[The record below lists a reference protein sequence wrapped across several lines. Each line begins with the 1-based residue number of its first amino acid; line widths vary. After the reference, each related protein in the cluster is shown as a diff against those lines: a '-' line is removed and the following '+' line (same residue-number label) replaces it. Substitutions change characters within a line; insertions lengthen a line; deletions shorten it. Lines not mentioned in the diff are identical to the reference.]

1 MYAVIVTGGQQLRV
15 EVGDVVKV
23 AHLPSEVGGS
33 VIFDRVLMVGGGKN
47 EGDRHLGK
55 PTVDGAQVRG
65 TVVAQ
70 DRSPKVIVYTYKKRK
85 NSCRKTIGHRQQFTA
100 VKIEAI
106 EA

>member
-1 MYAVIVTGGQQLRV
+1 MYAVIVTGGQQHRV
-15 EVGDVVKV
+15 EVGDVVNV
-23 AHLPSEVGGS
+23 AHLAGEVGGS
-33 VIFDRVLMVGGGKN
+33 VVFDRVLMVGGEK
-47 EGDRHLGK
+47 DPQLGN

-70 DRSPKVIVYTYKKRK
+70 ERDRKVIVYTYKRRK
-85 NSCRKTIGHRQQFTA
+85 NSCRKTNGHRQQFTA

>member
-23 AHLPSEVGGS
+23 AHLTGEVGGS
-33 VIFDRVLMVGGGKN
+33 VVFDRVLMVGGDK
-47 EGDRHLGK
+47 DPQLGK

-65 TVVAQ
+65 TVIAQ
-70 DRSPKVIVYTYKKRK
+70 DRDRKVIVYTYKKRK
-85 NSCRKTIGHRQQFTA
+85 NSCRKTNGHRQQFTA